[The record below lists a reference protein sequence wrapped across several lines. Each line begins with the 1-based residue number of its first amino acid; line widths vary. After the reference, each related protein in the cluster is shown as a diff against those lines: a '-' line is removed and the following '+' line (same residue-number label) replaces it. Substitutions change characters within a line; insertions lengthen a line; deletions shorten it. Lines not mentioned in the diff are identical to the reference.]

1 MQKSRVQDLVLGLIC
16 AAFGVFL
23 WTYTAKLKDV
33 SQQFSRF
40 VLALFILMSVVLIV
54 TSLINAKKPGGKEV
68 KIGEFKNPMIMYL
81 IIIGYV
87 ALMVTLGFF
96 VASAIFM
103 PAAMF
108 YLGYR
113 KPIPMICVTAGMLGF
128 VWLLFVYSLKVRL
141 PSGLLF

>member
-1 MQKSRVQDLVLGLIC
+1 MHKTRVQDLVLGLIC
-16 AAFGVFL
+16 AALGVFMWL
-23 WTYTAKLKDV
+23 NTAKLTDDSK
-33 SQQFSRF
+33 QFSRF
-40 VLALFILMSVVLIV
+40 VLALFLLMSVILIV
-54 TSLINAKKPGGKEV
+54 ISLINAKKPSGKEV
-68 KIGEFKNPMIMYL
+68 KIGEFKNPMLMYL
-81 IIIGYV
+81 IIVGYV

-103 PAAMF
+103 PAAML